1 MVEGRSLRGKDVR
14 RMNVT
19 IIDLSA
25 YGLVGLSVVLGGYA
39 CYLFD
44 RISEDLAHGI
54 VGLFLGT

>member
-25 YGLVGLSVVLGGYA
+25 YGLVGLAAVLGGYA

-44 RISEDLAHGI
+44 RISEDLAHDI
-54 VGLFLGT
+54 VGLFS

>member
-1 MVEGRSLRGKDVR
+1 
-14 RMNVT
+14 MNVT